1 MNKYNKHK
9 STAYMVNFLQVFGH
23 WQAILLRLK
32 REKNIKPA
40 VIFQHVCICRDMLG
54 LTNLVLRMWKL
65 SVRLF
70 SKQLGRSRIIIQLIV
85 SFFLKC
91 SKTAG
96 QTTPPPPPQKKEIK
110 LTQASYAC
118 YFKDAG
124 ELSLFWCFID
134 TPTQQ
139 TSPNLPA
146 DALRRAVNDL
156 RGGEVKEGR
165 AWAPPIHYHR
175 LKRIKKKVKSYR
187 LFDFLCCVDS
197 SGTDIHLVY
206 IHTSEADRTERTGK
220 LINTS

>member
-1 MNKYNKHK
+1 M
-9 STAYMVNFLQVFGH
+9 
-23 WQAILLRLK
+23 
-32 REKNIKPA
+32 
-40 VIFQHVCICRDMLG
+40 IFQHVCICSDMLG

-70 SKQLGRSRIIIQLIV
+70 AKQPGRSRIVIQLIG
-85 SFFLKC
+85 SFSLKC

-96 QTTPPPPPQKKEIK
+96 QTTPPKKEIK
-110 LTQASYAC
+110 LTQASYTL

-124 ELSLFWCFID
+124 EFSLFWCFID
-134 TPTQQ
+134 TPTKQ

-146 DALRRAVNDL
+146 DALRRAVKDH
-156 RGGEVKEGR
+156 RGGGKGR
-165 AWAPPIHYHR
+165 KGGSGPLQFTITGWNTS
-175 LKRIKKKVKSYR
+175 KKKRKKKSSSYR

-197 SGTDIHLVY
+197 SGTDIYLVY